1 MAAFAEQQL
10 DALVSGMYR
19 EGFLDEQFQQIR
31 ALDEGG
37 SPDFLVEVIG
47 LFCADADRILTELT
61 DLLNQP
67 AVDFQKVDAYV
78 HQLKGSSA
86 SVGAHSVKQSC
97 MLVRESCDR
106 NDKEGCLHALDL
118 AKQRFYELSKR
129 LNNMIQLEQTVYA
142 YKAGK

>member
-47 LFCADADRILTELT
+47 LFCVDADRILTELT

-86 SVGAHSVKQSC
+86 S
-97 MLVRESCDR
+97 
-106 NDKEGCLHALDL
+106 CLHALDL